1 MKGPLGFGA
10 HLLGLH
16 LGADRSQV
24 ALKAEDHN
32 RPYNGRKIP
41 LSVTISCTHRCNL
54 ACAHCQS
61 ENSDTKDDISTE
73 RFLAL
78 IDEMAEAG
86 TTRVGF
92 TGGEPLMRKDFGR
105 IVERCRER
113 GLIVSV
119 VSNGWLVKRNID
131 WLKGIALLFLSLD
144 GGREAHDKIRGPG
157 NYEKFIEAARAAQDA
172 GIPVAALTTLC
183 SMNYGCVP
191 EMIDTVVSL
200 KLHWMVGL
208 IQSGFTQRTEQDIT
222 RNQIRE
228 MIEAISKTPNM
239 RASGKYLRF
248 AQGAEPPERC
258 WAGIGY
264 SIIAPNGMMYPCF
277 PAEFD
282 HAGYSGV
289 AMKEG
294 DSFSGPAE
302 AESYRGV
309 SILDKPF
316 AQAFSE
322 LRLYRRTCG
331 TCQLACHLES
341 NYLYDFNPGSI
352 LNSFK
357 LMSPVA

>member
-10 HLLGLH
+10 HLLRLH

-24 ALKAEDHN
+24 ALKASDHN
-32 RPYNGRKIP
+32 KAYSGRRFP

-54 ACAHCQS
+54 SCAHCQS
-61 ENSDTKDDISTE
+61 ENSDVKEDISTE
-73 RFLAL
+73 RFLSL
-78 IDEMAEAG
+78 IDEMAQAG

-105 IVERCRER
+105 ILERCRER

-119 VSNGWLVKRNID
+119 VSNGWLVRRSIA

-144 GGREAHDKIRGPG
+144 GGREVHDKIRGPG
-157 NYEKFIEAARAAQDA
+157 NFDKFIEAAQAAQAA

-183 SMNYGCVP
+183 SMNYGCVA
-191 EMIDTVVSL
+191 EMKETVESL

-208 IQSGFTQRTEQDIT
+208 IQSGFTQRSEQDISKT
-222 RNQIRE
+222 QIRE
-228 MIEAISKTPNM
+228 MVSAISKSPNM

-248 AQGAEPPERC
+248 AQESEPPSRC

-264 SIIAPNGMMYPCF
+264 CIIAPNGMMYPCF
-277 PAEFD
+277 PSEFD
-282 HAGYSGV
+282 HAGYAGV
-289 AMKEG
+289 AMEEG
-294 DSFSGPAE
+294 KSFSGPAQ
-302 AESYRGV
+302 AELYRGV

-316 AQAFSE
+316 ARAFSE

-341 NYLYDFNPGSI
+341 NYLYEFNPGSI

-357 LMSPVA
+357 LMKAIG